1 MELEEDYMEY
11 AIQFSLSLLAIS
23 ATYFLDPNNLYS
35 YGTLLLIP
43 LLYGYTAYI
52 SRDSF
57 KSCSFFSFVALI
69 FAPLNAQMAA
79 LALIIGFGNVFVSF
93 FSNGNSFRDYY
104 NSVSL
109 PMLFTSVILAG
120 AFFYGA
126 TLQPEIGET
135 VKNQVSA
142 TTADKTSLIID
153 ETGIVDIQR
162 EEHTHLMRETS
173 TATVIATEGYITN
186 ETGNDLDP
194 EVMTA
199 FQNAR
204 EEVPSQVQEQA
215 IDDTESMDISEQVEK
230 AVQNMFEGGNIIYL
244 APLLAVLF
252 YGLHPLVGILTAISA
267 VSMRTIADS
276 SE

>member
-23 ATYFLDPNNLYS
+23 ATYFLDPNNIYS

-52 SRDSF
+52 SRDGF

-79 LALIIGFGNVFVSF
+79 LALIIGFGNVLVSF

-162 EEHTHLMRETS
+162 DEHTHLMQETS
-173 TATVIATEGYITN
+173 TATVIATEGYVTN

-215 IDDTESMDISEQVEK
+215 INDTESMDISEQVEK